1 MEVEQWGLEPLPK
14 WDAGIMGG
22 NFKPFR
28 LLYYFFFLA
37 FSKRSIDEFFEQVKE
52 PISKKYFQC

>member
-14 WDAGIMGG
+14 WDAGIMGDI
-22 NFKPFR
+22 FKPFR

-37 FSKRSIDEFFEQVKE
+37 FSKRSIDEFV
-52 PISKKYFQC
+52 